1 MFDFDATLPVMALQF
16 ILLAVILNA
25 VFYKPLSK
33 VLDERAEYIRQTEG
47 GAKEQLA
54 KTEALV
60 QEYEL
65 QLSSARKQ
73 SQEIIAQAQAE
84 AQKLA
89 RSLSFSRR
97 TSGLSFPSN
106 SRKTPRPRTR
116 SLNPWLIT
124 VISKK
129 IELSRQELVP
139 MPKLAPPSMKVVPTS
154 HFRSAERSTKARAA
168 RLIWPNVRSLTAEA
182 HFQVR
187 RLITDN

>member
-65 QLSSARKQ
+65 QLTSARKQ
-73 SQEIIAQAQAE
+73 SQEIIAD
-84 AQKLA
+84 L
-89 RSLSFSRR
+89 
-97 TSGLSFPSN
+97 PSH
-106 SRKTPRPRTR
+106 SEPCLRCSPQTD
-116 SLNPWLIT
+116 
-124 VISKK
+124 
-129 IELSRQELVP
+129 LV
-139 MPKLAPPSMKVVPTS
+139 
-154 HFRSAERSTKARAA
+154 
-168 RLIWPNVRSLTAEA
+168 
-182 HFQVR
+182 
-187 RLITDN
+187 